1 MGRRGRPARIIR
13 SGKPAKCPKCGGKD
27 FLIVVYGYPSNEVI
41 DEIDKYDIRGCCLPP
56 YKRVRDKKSGE
67 LLSCPEPK
75 YSCSN
80 KDCRLEVFMRKECD
94 LYPPIDDSYHFYGNE
109 WYMQDMTLQS
119 RMLPRLRRLVHEKL
133 GFDKAEEV
141 FQKGLKTKNVQ
152 QLHELQRE
160 YLGGQK

>member
-1 MGRRGRPARIIR
+1 M
-13 SGKPAKCPKCGGKD
+13 
-27 FLIVVYGYPSNEVI
+27 
-41 DEIDKYDIRGCCLPP
+41 LPP
-56 YKRVRDKKSGE
+56 FQKVKDKSGNTYH
-67 LLSCPEPK
+67 CDVPK

-94 LYPPIDDSYHFYGNE
+94 LYPPIDDSYHFYGRE
-109 WYMQDMTLQS
+109 WMMQDNALQS

-141 FQKGLKTKNVQ
+141 FQKGLKTTNVK

-160 YLGGQK
+160 YLGCQK